1 MVNMVRILL
10 TMVIPTL
17 KPSMYKDCD
26 IYFHWMTNQ
35 INFNEAWSAMLI
47 RLITFSLRTVKEE
60 MEKWKQ
66 PQKMFS
72 VQASFF
78 SLTVYLQFTVKSDNQ
93 FLLQSALCTLTAK
106 RKSQQKKQQI
116 IQSLKVGRH
125 IFWTGEIAFL
135 ALMQLPWPC
144 TGTPFFAALGTNW
157 QMRGLRRAVPRVVL
171 CRTRS

>member
-1 MVNMVRILL
+1 
-10 TMVIPTL
+10 
-17 KPSMYKDCD
+17 
-26 IYFHWMTNQ
+26 MTNQ

-93 FLLQSALCTLTAK
+93 FLLQSAGFTLTTK
-106 RKSQQKKQQI
+106 RKSQKKQQI
-116 IQSLKVGRH
+116 TESLKVGRH
-125 IFWTGEIAFL
+125 IFWSREIAFL

-171 CRTRS
+171 SRTRS